1 MKQYMVSVHHPDI
14 DHYNGTN
21 LSAEDLKAIEAGVAA
36 LNAELDAAGAMV
48 FGAGLMPPDTA
59 TVVRTQGDEML
70 LTDGPYAETKEILGG
85 FWIIRCEDLDAAL
98 EWARKASV
106 ALRGDPIQVLPL
118 QEGSEEEAEVLKH
131 GTP

>member
-1 MKQYMVSVHHPDI
+1 MKQYMVSVHHPDL
-14 DHYNGTN
+14 DHYHGTE
-21 LSAEDLKAIEAGVAA
+21 LTPEELKGIQEGVAA

-48 FGAGLMPPDTA
+48 FAAGLMPPDTA

-70 LTDGPYAETKEILGG
+70 LTDGPYTETKEILGG
-85 FWIIRCEDLDAAL
+85 FWVLRCEDLDAAL

-118 QEGSEEEAEVLKH
+118 QDVGAEEAEVLKQ
-131 GTP
+131 GTE